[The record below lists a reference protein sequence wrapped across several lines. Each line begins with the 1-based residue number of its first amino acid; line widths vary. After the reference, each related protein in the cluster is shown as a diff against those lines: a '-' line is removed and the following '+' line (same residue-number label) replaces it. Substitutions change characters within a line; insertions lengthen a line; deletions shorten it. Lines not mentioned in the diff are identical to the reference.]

1 MGELEIFSTRIKEL
15 RETIGMT
22 QNDFSNHIGIKQQ
35 TLSGYERG
43 IMKPPIDV
51 VKNIAEKCH
60 GVNRLVVWVIR

>member
-43 IMKPPIDV
+43 IMETTDR
-51 VKNIAEKCH
+51 CC
-60 GVNRLVVWVIR
+60 